1 MAPPLRSTTPSVG
14 SCASTPL
21 HSPKLKLFIIKN
33 FLPLAFLTALALALA
48 WPVPGR
54 FLAQVTILGNV
65 RIVQVG
71 AMARGHAY
79 DTLSCISSKTWN
91 MAHEHV
97 VAHTQLLAWY
107 WAWGKGCSRSS
118 VGPRGLTSAPP

>member
-1 MAPPLRSTTPSVG
+1 M
-14 SCASTPL
+14 

-48 WPVPGR
+48 WPFPGA

-71 AMARGHAY
+71 AMAPRHAY
-79 DTLSCISSKTWN
+79 DTISCVVGKPYY
-91 MAHEHV
+91 MGHE
-97 VAHTQLLAWY
+97 
-107 WAWGKGCSRSS
+107 
-118 VGPRGLTSAPP
+118 